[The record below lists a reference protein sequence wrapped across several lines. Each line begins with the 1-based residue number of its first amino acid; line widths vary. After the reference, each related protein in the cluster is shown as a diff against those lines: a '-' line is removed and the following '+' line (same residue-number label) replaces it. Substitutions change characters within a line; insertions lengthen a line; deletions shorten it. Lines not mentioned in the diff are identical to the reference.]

1 MWVLG
6 VTGGIGSGKTTVTNL
21 FAAHGIDV
29 VDADV
34 IARHILDQGTPAL
47 AAVTER
53 YGTEA
58 LQADGSLNRAWLREK
73 IFQQPDEKDWLNAL
87 THPLIREQLLA
98 ALQNAS
104 SPYVILS
111 APLLVENN
119 LTRYCDRVL
128 VVDVT
133 EATQRQRTAQ
143 RDNVSASQ
151 VEQIMQAQASRTQR
165 LAAADDIINNDGDK
179 ILLAPQ
185 VAKLHTQYLR
195 LAQSADKTTTKGDE
209 ADQPSKS

>member
-21 FAAHGIDV
+21 FAAHGIEV

-58 LQADGSLNRAWLREK
+58 LQVDGSLNRAWLREK
-73 IFQQPDEKDWLNAL
+73 IFQQPEEKDWLNAL

-143 RDNVSASQ
+143 RDSVSASQ
-151 VEQIMQAQASRTQR
+151 VDQIMQAQATREQR

-185 VAKLHTQYLR
+185 VAKLHAQYLR
-195 LAQSADKTTTKGDE
+195 LAHDAETN
-209 ADQPSKS
+209 DQPSKS